1 MKKRLLSL
9 LLALLLLCVF
19 AACDESD
26 GIDDKGDGNKASKEY
41 GEFYTEDGV
50 LQNTK
55 ITLVIENEALV
66 APVSE
71 LSYAVYDQ
79 CDFFVD
85 TVSYRYCEGTIE
97 IFQDG
102 TWQEVSKRGVEA
114 KNEIDWGPMVT
125 NHEAHHIWR
134 GSMSFVPTDE
144 ENYTG
149 FLSYRSLN
157 PGKYRLRVKY
167 GAIAADENV
176 EIPEGQLEAVAY
188 FTVTAPVE

>member
-1 MKKRLLSL
+1 MKKRLSALF
-9 LLALLLLCVF
+9 LALLMSCAFV
-19 AACDESD
+19 ACNKSD
-26 GIDDKGDGNKASKEY
+26 DTQTSREY
-41 GEFYTEDGV
+41 GEFYTEDGI

-55 ITLVIENEALV
+55 ITLVIENEAFV

-85 TVSYRYCEGTIE
+85 TVSYRHCEETIE

-102 TWQEVSKRGVEA
+102 TWQEVPKRGVEDRR
-114 KNEIDWGPMVT
+114 EIDWGPMVT

-144 ENYTG
+144 EDYIG
-149 FLSYRSLN
+149 ILSYCSLN
-157 PGKYRLRVKY
+157 SGKYRLRVKY
-167 GAIAADENV
+167 NAIAADENV

-188 FTVTAPVE
+188 FTVSAPAE

>member
-9 LLALLLLCVF
+9 LLAFLMLCTLIS
-19 AACDESD
+19 CDEAP
-26 GIDDKGDGNKASKEY
+26 KGEDEKQY

-55 ITLVIENEALV
+55 ITLAIENETLV

-85 TVSYRYCEGTIE
+85 TVSYRHCEETIE

-102 TWQEVSKRGVEA
+102 TWQEVPKRGVEDRR
-114 KNEIDWGPMVT
+114 EIDWGPMVT

-144 ENYTG
+144 EDYAG
-149 FLSYRSLN
+149 ILSYCSLN
-157 PGKYRLRVKY
+157 SGKYRLRVKY
-167 GAIAADENV
+167 NAIAADENV

-188 FTVTAPVE
+188 FTVSAPAE